1 MISQVSSQ
9 QLTFYRDNGY
19 VIIPGMLAAAELDRW
34 RGALAAAAHEHAAKS
49 GYHNQDDDGYYRE
62 VFLQLV
68 NLWTT
73 SEAMRGLVLDSRLG
87 KLAADLA
94 GVAGVRLYHDHA
106 MIKQPWANPTNWHID
121 SSGCPFFSRRAN
133 VLWIPLD
140 DVTVQNGCL
149 YFLPGSQRTSRFEVE
164 GALNEANI
172 GGLLAAYP
180 EWRGIEPV
188 AAEAKAGDG
197 VFFSAMV
204 AHAAGPNMTIHSRRA
219 VALVYI
225 PQGAVYNGTPH
236 VLPPAVVARLEKG
249 DPLEDDEHLPL
260 VYRTRAVR

>member
-1 MISQVSSQ
+1 MVTQVSSQ
-9 QLTFYRDNGY
+9 QLKFYRDNGY
-19 VIIPGMLAAAELDRW
+19 AIVPGMLASAELDGW
-34 RGALAAAAHEHAAKS
+34 RSALAAAAEEHAAKA
-49 GYHNQDDDGYYRE
+49 GYHNQDADQYYQE

-73 SEAMRGLVLDSRLG
+73 SEAMRRLVLDRRLG
-87 KLAADLA
+87 KLAAELA
-94 GVAGVRLYHDHA
+94 GVTGVRLYHDHA
-106 MIKQPWANPTNWHID
+106 MIKQPWANPTNWHVD

-149 YFLPGSQRTSRFEVE
+149 YFLPGTHKTSRFEVD
-164 GALNEANI
+164 GALNKASI
-172 GGLLAAYP
+172 GGIFAAYP

-188 AAEAKAGDG
+188 AAEANAGDG

-204 AHAAGPNMTIHSRRA
+204 AHAAGPNMTIHPRRA

-236 VLPPAVVARLEKG
+236 VLPEAVVARLAEG
-249 DPLEDDEHLPL
+249 DLLEDDEHLPV
-260 VYRTRAVR
+260 VYRT

>member
-1 MISQVSSQ
+1 MVTQISSL
-9 QLTFYRDNGY
+9 QLEFYRDNGY
-19 VIIPGMLAAAELDRW
+19 VTIPGMLAGDALDRW
-34 RGALAAAAHEHAAKS
+34 RSALAAAAAEHVAQS
-49 GYHNQDDDGYYRE
+49 GYHNQDGDQYYQE

-73 SEAMRGLVLDSRLG
+73 NEAMRRLVLDSRLG
-87 KLAADLA
+87 KLAAELA
-94 GVAGVRLYHDHA
+94 GVTGVRLYHDHA
-106 MIKQPWANPTNWHID
+106 MIKQPWANPTNWHVD

-149 YFLPGSQRTSRFEVE
+149 YFLPGTHRTSRFEAQ

-172 GGLLAAYP
+172 GGVLAAYP

-188 AAEAKAGDG
+188 AAEARAGEG

-204 AHAAGPNMTIHSRRA
+204 AHAAGPNMTIHPRRA

-236 VLPPAVVARLEKG
+236 VLPKAVVARLAKG
-249 DPLEDDEHLPL
+249 DLLEDDEHLPV
-260 VYRTRAVR
+260 VYSTQ

>member
-1 MISQVSSQ
+1 MITQVSSR

-19 VIIPGMLAAAELDRW
+19 VVIPGMLAAAELDRW
-34 RGALAAAAHEHAAKS
+34 CGALAAAAEQHAAKS
-49 GYHNQDDDGYYRE
+49 GYHNQDGGAYYRE

-87 KLAADLA
+87 KLSAELA
-94 GVAGVRLYHDHA
+94 GVTGVRLYHDHA

-121 SSGCPFFSRRAN
+121 GSGCPFFSRRAN
-133 VLWIPLD
+133 VLWLPLD

-149 YFLPGSQRTSRFEVE
+149 YFLPGSHRTSRFEVE
-164 GALNEANI
+164 GALDEASI

-204 AHAAGPNMTIHSRRA
+204 AHAAGPNMTIHPRRA
-219 VALVYI
+219 VALVFI

-236 VLPPAVVARLEKG
+236 VLPEAVITRLKKG
-249 DPLEDDEHLPL
+249 DPLEDDEHLPV
-260 VYRTRAVR
+260 VYRT